1 MGWGGGLC
9 GTYRREEKVLH
20 GFGGKTCRKEAAW
33 RTWTQMEKKLIERN
47 GIGECGLDLFLP
59 GYSPETGC
67 CKVENEL
74 SGFKIC
80 WEFCD

>member
-1 MGWGGGLC
+1 MVLAGKRVGKRQLGGPGH
-9 GTYRREEKVLH
+9 R
-20 GFGGKTCRKEAAW
+20 W
-33 RTWTQMEKKLIERN
+33 RKKLIERN
-47 GIGECGLDLFLP
+47 GIVECGLDLFLP

-67 CKVENEL
+67 CKVHSEL